1 MSSADYCHRVCSR
14 SRSSFRFAFG
24 LLPQA
29 KRDAMHA
36 LYAFLRASDDLADEP
51 GEAAAKRIP
60 LTRWRGRLDAALT
73 GTYSHRCH
81 AALHHTV
88 RTFAIPPAY
97 LHAVLD
103 GCETDLEPVKFQS
116 FEQLRVYCYR
126 VASAVGL
133 ACVRIWG
140 VRAGA
145 TFEQAEP
152 FAEAAGYAYQL
163 TNILRDLGE
172 DRGRGRVYLPADEL
186 ARFDCPPE
194 AWDHPDHRFA
204 GLMVFQVARAR
215 AYYQQSEPLAG
226 LLTPEGRAIFTLM
239 TAAYRQL
246 LERVAAAGPEVLRRR
261 VRLPWWR
268 KAALAGR
275 AWGYQWIG

>member
-1 MSSADYCHRVCSR
+1 MSSVAYCRRVCRR
-14 SRSSFRFAFG
+14 SRSSFRFAFR
-24 LLPQA
+24 LLPPV

-51 GEAAAKRIP
+51 GVADAKRVA
-60 LTRWRGRLDAALT
+60 LARWRERLDAALN

-88 RTFAIPPAY
+88 RTFGIPPAY

-103 GCETDLEPVKFQS
+103 GCDTDLEPVKFQS

-133 ACVRIWG
+133 TCVRIWG
-140 VRAGA
+140 VQSWA
-145 TFEQAEP
+145 TIDWAES
-152 FAEAAGYAYQL
+152 FAVSAGYAYQL

-172 DRGRGRVYLPADEL
+172 DRNRGRVYLPADEL
-186 ARFDCPPE
+186 AQFDCPPE
-194 AWDHPDHRFA
+194 AWDHPDRRFDE
-204 GLMVFQVARAR
+204 LMAFQVARAR

-226 LLTPEGRAIFTLM
+226 LLSAEGRAIFTLM

-246 LERVAAAGPEVLRRR
+246 LERVAAAGPGVLTRR

-275 AWGYQWIG
+275 AWGYQWTG

>member
-1 MSSADYCHRVCSR
+1 MSSAAYCRRVCRR
-14 SRSSFRFAFG
+14 SRSSFRFAFR
-24 LLPQA
+24 LLPPAQ
-29 KRDAMHA
+29 REAMHA

-51 GEAAAKRIP
+51 GEAAMKRVA
-60 LTRWRGRLDAALT
+60 LARWRGRLDAALN
-73 GTYSHRCH
+73 GTYSHRSH
-81 AALHHTV
+81 AALHAAV

-103 GCETDLEPVKFQS
+103 GCEADLEPVKFQS

-186 ARFDCPPE
+186 ARFNCPPE
-194 AWDHPDHRFA
+194 SWDHPDRRFA
-204 GLMVFQVARAR
+204 ELMVFQVNRAR

-226 LLTPEGRAIFTLM
+226 LLSAEGRAIFTLM
-239 TAAYRQL
+239 TSAYRHL
-246 LERVAAAGPEVLRRR
+246 LERVAAAGPEVLTRR

-275 AWGYQWIG
+275 AWGYRWTG